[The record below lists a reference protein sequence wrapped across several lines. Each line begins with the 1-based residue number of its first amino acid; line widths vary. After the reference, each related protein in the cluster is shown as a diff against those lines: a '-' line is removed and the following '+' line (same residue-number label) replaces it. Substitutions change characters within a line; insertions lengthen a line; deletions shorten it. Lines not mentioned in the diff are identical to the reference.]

1 MRNCERVFTG
11 HLHKLVWKALEFT
24 GMLLSVVVKVNQVIS
39 WELAYDH
46 DVTVSASVWQNLR
59 A

>member
-1 MRNCERVFTG
+1 VFTG

-59 A
+59 T